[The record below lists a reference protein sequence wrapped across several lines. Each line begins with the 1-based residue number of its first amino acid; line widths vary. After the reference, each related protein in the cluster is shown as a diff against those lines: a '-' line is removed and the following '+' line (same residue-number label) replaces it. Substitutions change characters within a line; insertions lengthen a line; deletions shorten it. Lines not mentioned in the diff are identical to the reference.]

1 MLNIQAP
8 LPQDLPAFFLTLCL
22 VLLFVLLAELLTR
35 KFSISSLVVR
45 KIIHLCMGVVI
56 FFVPSYFQSSFYP
69 ALTALVFLLF
79 NSLNIRF
86 KWFGSLLALPEDNN
100 VQSPAVKSYGSL
112 FFPLIFLLQ
121 ILFLWESHK
130 WILQT
135 SMLVMGVSDSLA
147 A

>member
-45 KIIHLCMGVVI
+45 KIMHLCMGVVI

-69 ALTALVFLLF
+69 ANGAIII
-79 NSLNIRF
+79 N
-86 KWFGSLLALPEDNN
+86 GSHRRISFVHCFSFRN
-100 VQSPAVKSYGSL
+100 
-112 FFPLIFLLQ
+112 
-121 ILFLWESHK
+121 
-130 WILQT
+130 
-135 SMLVMGVSDSLA
+135 
-147 A
+147 